1 MRTSA
6 RRANRGIEFVRLE
19 SDAPKIGAVFFVRYA
34 VGLGG
39 AQAARGA
46 TARQNIRPGGVI
58 FASRNAPRRLKKFDR
73 RGLRWRGLGASES
86 NRTLLA
92 L

>member
-1 MRTSA
+1 MRTST

-39 AQAARGA
+39 AQVFRGGKNAATQTACAQNGA
-46 TARQNIRPGGVI
+46 QK
-58 FASRNAPRRLKKFDR
+58 LKM
-73 RGLRWRGLGASES
+73 GANLGPEYMSS
-86 NRTLLA
+86 
-92 L
+92 

>member
-39 AQAARGA
+39 AQAF
-46 TARQNIRPGGVI
+46 QGGE
-58 FASRNAPRRLKKFDR
+58 NAGFDSDGMR
-73 RGLRWRGLGASES
+73 SKWR
-86 NRTLLA
+86 TKI
-92 L
+92 